1 MKYTVLVNKNNRISN
16 NYLNKIDL
24 VMTKNV
30 LEEDIY
36 IEQETYN
43 NYLKLKE
50 FISNELNIDIGIDT
64 AYRDNNHQERIYN
77 HYLETKGKDYC
88 DKYVALVG
96 YSEHHTGLA
105 IDIDVKINND
115 YMYSDDNFDL
125 IEPVLNKIHSYL
137 HKFGFIL
144 RYPEN
149 KENTTGYNY
158 EPWHIRYVGKIPAT
172 IIYENN
178 LTLEEYLND
187 FGCILYI
194 NKPKDITSFDVV
206 HKISNIFGIKKVG
219 HTGTLDP
226 LATGVMLVCVGKAT
240 KIVEL
245 LTAEDKEY
253 IAEVKLGIKT
263 DTLDITGE
271 VLETRDVPKDLN
283 IIETLNSFKKTYL
296 QEVPIYSAVKV
307 NGKKLYE
314 YAREEKKVELPKK
327 EVTIKEIELLNMNN
341 NTFKFRT
348 LVTKGCYIRSL
359 INDICITLN
368 TIGTMTSLVRTKQG
382 KIDISNTNCLEEI
395 ESNNYKYYKI
405 EEVLDYKTI
414 EVDGNLNKKISNGV
428 KLSNEWNIKDKVI
441 FTYNNKLLG
450 IYENNNNELRVWKN
464 FV

>member
-414 EVDGNLNKKISNGV
+414 EVDSNLNKKISNGV